1 MKQDTIDYLKADIT
15 SMEEGLCEIDAEDE
29 DLKEDLE
36 RYAQVIEAVRT
47 GISCATIPQYADKA
61 RISTE
66 TLQMLRDAIR
76 DEVERQVDDIR
87 DMNIRELIDDRG
99 QTAELAFHL
108 REAMRAIETIIE
120 ERGEKA

>member
-15 SMEEGLCEIDAEDE
+15 SMEEDLCGIDAEDAE
-29 DLKEDLE
+29 DEDLE

-47 GISCATIPQYADKA
+47 GVSCATIPQYADKA

-108 REAMRAIETIIE
+108 REAMWAIETIIKA
-120 ERGEKA
+120 RGEKA